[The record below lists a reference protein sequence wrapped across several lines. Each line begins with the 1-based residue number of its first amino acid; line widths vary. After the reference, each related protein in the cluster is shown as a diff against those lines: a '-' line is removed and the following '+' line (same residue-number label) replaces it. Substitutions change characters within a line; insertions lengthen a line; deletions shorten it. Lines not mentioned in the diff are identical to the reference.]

1 MNNNINEIAELLNE
15 YMQKEGDNTSVKFFQ
30 TDGKW
35 WYMDEEEDIH
45 EVDEEFILS
54 EVLELWDEF
63 LVDITRFSNGF
74 CNAEAAWG
82 SLIDKFTDHEETP
95 MERFLMDE
103 MTSEQRADAY
113 LKYINSEFC
122 DELQKLQVMTQY

>member
-1 MNNNINEIAELLNE
+1 MANINEIAELLNE
-15 YMQKEGDNTSVKFFQ
+15 YIQKASGNDSVKFFQ

-45 EVDEEFILS
+45 ESSEEFILS
-54 EVLELWDEF
+54 EVQEEWEYF
-63 LVDITRFSNGF
+63 LIRITNIGG
-74 CNAEAAWG
+74 CLGNAEQAWG
-82 SLIDKFTDHEETP
+82 RLIDKFTDHEETP
-95 MERFLMDE
+95 MERCLLDE

-113 LKYINSEFC
+113 LKYINSEFY

>member
-1 MNNNINEIAELLNE
+1 MANINEIAELLNE
-15 YMQKEGDNTSVKFFQ
+15 YIQKVSDNTSVKFFQ
-30 TDGKW
+30 TDGEW

-45 EVDEEFILS
+45 ESSEEFILG
-54 EVLELWDEF
+54 EVQEEWDGF
-63 LVDITRFSNGF
+63 LVDITRLSN
-74 CNAEAAWG
+74 EEQAWG

-95 MERFLMDE
+95 MERCLMDQ

-113 LKYINSEFC
+113 LKYINSEFY

>member
-1 MNNNINEIAELLNE
+1 MANINEIAELLNE
-15 YMQKEGDNTSVKFFQ
+15 YIQKTGGNDSIKFFQ

-45 EVDEEFILS
+45 ESSEEFILQ
-54 EVLELWDEF
+54 EVQEEWEGF
-63 LVDITRFSNGF
+63 LVDITRFSN
-74 CNAEAAWG
+74 EEQAWG

-95 MERFLMDE
+95 MERCLLDE
-103 MTSEQRADAY
+103 MTSEQRANAY
-113 LKYINSEFC
+113 LRYINAEFY

>member
-1 MNNNINEIAELLNE
+1 MANINEIAELLNE
-15 YMQKEGDNTSVKFFQ
+15 YIQKTGGNDSCKFFQ

-54 EVLELWDEF
+54 EVQELWDEF
-63 LVDITRFSNGF
+63 LVGITRFSNGF
-74 CNAEAAWG
+74 CNAENAWG

-95 MERFLMDE
+95 MERFLKDQ

-113 LKYINSEFC
+113 LKYIDSEFY
-122 DELQKLQVMTQY
+122 DELQKLQVMTRY